1 MECALLDGRSSFNR
15 PSSCAMSDISSL
27 YSFRPITAAA
37 PPRYGDT
44 NHMATREP
52 QGAWN
57 SATKPGCDG
66 LGSTAGEFRPVSAPS
81 LSGSA
86 RAKQRI
92 EMLETELAR
101 ARQER
106 LAMED
111 HVSNLAHELA

>member
-1 MECALLDGRSSFNR
+1 
-15 PSSCAMSDISSL
+15 
-27 YSFRPITAAA
+27 
-37 PPRYGDT
+37 
-44 NHMATREP
+44 MATRISQVEGGSIRA
-52 QGAWN
+52 GAQRRA
-57 SATKPGCDG
+57 ATARPGG
-66 LGSTAGEFRPVSAPS
+66 ETAGGDCRPISAPS

-86 RAKQRI
+86 QAKQRI